1 MGRILAFCDLVSPGA
16 TFRNVFGQSFE
27 SQLFCIVH
35 VFQRGLFCECFEK
48 RFGSVDPQVV
58 FNRILSADVN
68 QTSICLVS
76 EAIEELTWF
85 YPCVI
90 V

>member
-16 TFRNVFGQSFE
+16 TFRDVFGQSFE
-27 SQLFCIVH
+27 SALLHCK
-35 VFQRGLFCECFEK
+35 RGLFCECFEK